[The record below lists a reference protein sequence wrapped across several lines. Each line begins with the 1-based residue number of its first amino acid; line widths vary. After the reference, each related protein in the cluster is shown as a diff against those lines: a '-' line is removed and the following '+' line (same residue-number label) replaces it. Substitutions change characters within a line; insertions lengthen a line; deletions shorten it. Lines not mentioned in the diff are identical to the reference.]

1 MKIMCSIFKRSRR
14 TFASLL
20 LMIGLS
26 QPVAAFDFDIDEDG
40 QAQPL
45 TDGLLM
51 IRHLFGFSGTAL
63 INGAVAA
70 GAERREAAEIE
81 SYLTENSAAL
91 DIDGDGKA
99 LPLTDGLLIIRYLFG
114 FSGDALVQGAI
125 AADAKIK
132 QATEVEAQ
140 LFAVKSGSGGNN
152 AAIDLDGD
160 GIANA
165 EDPDDDGDGVL
176 DDNDA
181 FPLIALDG
189 LLDTDGDGRP
199 DACDVVCTALG
210 MTVDLDRD
218 NDGVLDVNDW
228 YPLIALG
235 SLTDTD
241 GDGRPNACTAAC
253 LALGMGADLDDDGD
267 GVVDAMDAYALISI
281 GGLTDTDGDGR
292 PDVCDTACQATGMAV
307 DFDADNDGRL
317 DTLGPIVSSFNAH
330 AIALSDHVDGRA
342 KPTFY
347 SLNPIAEEGVLKI
360 DLGNAAIDLGP
371 IQAILEGESQGAG
384 VDSARVAFLLDRVP
398 ASGRTGSLKITI
410 ALIDGEDAVFG
421 AEVNE
426 RLFKTTFEV
435 DWSSDGA
442 LVSFVAPVQDQV
454 VETSLGSGPFWV
466 SANRTFEDV
475 QPTIIEARIP
485 AEYPGYPLLL
495 EFDLLALF
503 GEGLIEKLKEAG
515 LFDTVTAWFNDVSD
529 YYLVVDLV
537 ENSGS
542 GEDFLGYQGQSFD
555 RIQGGIKIQE
565 VGLGVNDGF
574 DLSVQAADAD
584 RAQSGFT
591 LSINS
596 ALVGS
601 EGLSQGL
608 FAVLCGETLCFEPLP
623 GGYLSREGLIDQVGL
638 SPAGPAA
645 TLVAGLSR
653 LPAANENLT
662 YRVTWTEGEDGV
674 RAEDEAM
681 ITMAVPM
688 TFEPNDSAGVFT
700 ASTGAASILRTD
712 GVNCAGAGACEVS
725 QLDLQTAPVS
735 SARPAGGAARA
746 LEFDLLPITTRV
758 TGTDGYF
765 DGFFKAG
772 PYHVKVELTG
782 RTGLLSYERQTITGI
797 EGRFQVR

>member
-1 MKIMCSIFKRSRR
+1 MV
-14 TFASLL
+14 
-20 LMIGLS
+20 GLS

-63 INGAVAA
+63 TNGAVAA

-199 DACDVVCTALG
+199 DACDAVCTALG
-210 MTVDLDRD
+210 MTVDLDSD

-267 GVVDAMDAYALISI
+267 GVVDAMDAYALISL

-347 SLNPIAEEGVLKI
+347 SLNPIVEDRVLKI
-360 DLGNAAIDLGP
+360 DLSNAAIDLGP

-398 ASGRTGSLKITI
+398 ASGRTGSLKMTI

-503 GEGLIEKLKEAG
+503 GEGLIEKLKEVG
-515 LFDTVTAWFNDVSD
+515 LFGTVTSWFNDVSD
-529 YYLVVDLV
+529 YYLVVELADIGGAD
-537 ENSGS
+537 ES
-542 GEDFLGYQGQSFD
+542 FLGFQGRSFN
-555 RIQGGIKIQE
+555 RIQGAVKIQE
-565 VGLGVNDGF
+565 VVLGVSDGF
-574 DLSVQAADAD
+574 DLSLQTAEPSST
-584 RAQSGFT
+584 QSGFT
-591 LSINS
+591 LSVNP
-596 ALVGS
+596 AVPGT
-601 EGLSQGL
+601 ERLSQGL

-662 YRVTWTEGEDGV
+662 YRVTWTEGEDGL

-688 TFEPNDSAGVFT
+688 TFEPNESADVFT
-700 ASTGAASILRTD
+700 VIAGSASFLRTD
-712 GVNCAGAGACEVS
+712 NDGCAAAGACEVRE
-725 QLDLQTAPVS
+725 LDLQAAPVS
-735 SARPAGGAARA
+735 SARPAGGATRA
-746 LEFDLLPITTRV
+746 LEFDLLPITTRD

-772 PYHVKVELTG
+772 PYHVKVEFTG
-782 RTGLLSYERQTITGI
+782 RTGLLSYEQQTITGI
-797 EGRFQVR
+797 EGRLQVC

>member
-1 MKIMCSIFKRSRR
+1 MV
-14 TFASLL
+14 
-20 LMIGLS
+20 GLS

-199 DACDVVCTALG
+199 DACDAVCTALG
-210 MTVDLDRD
+210 MTVDLDSD

-267 GVVDAMDAYALISI
+267 GVVDAMDAYALISL

-317 DTLGPIVSSFNAH
+317 DTLGPIESSFNAH

-347 SLNPIAEEGVLKI
+347 SLNPIVEDRVLKI
-360 DLGNAAIDLGP
+360 DLSNAAIDLSP
-371 IQAILEGESQGAG
+371 IQAILAGEGSGT
-384 VDSARVAFLLDRVP
+384 DSARVAFLLDRVP
-398 ASGRTGSLKITI
+398 ASGRSGSLKLTI
-410 ALIDGEDAVFG
+410 SLVDGDDAVFG
-421 AEVNE
+421 SKVNE

-435 DWSSDGA
+435 NWSSDGA
-442 LVSFVAPVQDQV
+442 SVSFLAPIQDQV
-454 VETSLGSGPFWV
+454 VETSLGSGSLWLD
-466 SANRTFEDV
+466 AAQTIKNV
-475 QPTIIEARIP
+475 QPAIIAARVP
-485 AEYPGYPLLL
+485 VEYPGYPLLL

-503 GEGLIEKLKEAG
+503 GEGLIEKLKEVG
-515 LFDTVTAWFNDVSD
+515 LFGTVTSWFNDVSD
-529 YYLVVDLV
+529 YYLVVELADIGGAD
-537 ENSGS
+537 ES
-542 GEDFLGYQGQSFD
+542 FLGFQGRSFN
-555 RIQGGIKIQE
+555 RIQGAVKIQE
-565 VGLGVNDGF
+565 VVLGVSDGF
-574 DLSVQAADAD
+574 DLSLQTAESSST
-584 RAQSGFT
+584 QSGFT
-591 LSINS
+591 LSVNP
-596 ALVGS
+596 AVPGT
-601 EGLSQGL
+601 ERLSQGL

-638 SPAGPAA
+638 NPAGPAA

-681 ITMAVPM
+681 ITMTVPM
-688 TFEPNDSAGVFT
+688 TFEPNDSAGLFT
-700 ASTGAASILRTD
+700 ASTGTASIRRTD
-712 GVNCAGAGACEVS
+712 GINCAGAGACEVS

-765 DGFFKAG
+765 AGFFKAG

-782 RTGLLSYERQTITGI
+782 RTGLLSYEQQTITGI
-797 EGRFQVR
+797 EGRLQVR

>member
-1 MKIMCSIFKRSRR
+1 MV
-14 TFASLL
+14 
-20 LMIGLS
+20 GLS
-26 QPVAAFDFDIDEDG
+26 QPVAAFDFDIDADG

-199 DACDVVCTALG
+199 DACDAVCTALG

-267 GVVDAMDAYALISI
+267 GVVDAMDAYALISL

-317 DTLGPIVSSFNAH
+317 DTLGPIESSFNAH

-608 FAVLCGETLCFEPLP
+608 FAVLCGETLCFDPLP

-681 ITMAVPM
+681 ITMTVPM

-700 ASTGAASILRTD
+700 ASTGSRVHSTNRWHQLRWCRRLR
-712 GVNCAGAGACEVS
+712 G
-725 QLDLQTAPVS
+725 
-735 SARPAGGAARA
+735 
-746 LEFDLLPITTRV
+746 
-758 TGTDGYF
+758 
-765 DGFFKAG
+765 
-772 PYHVKVELTG
+772 
-782 RTGLLSYERQTITGI
+782 
-797 EGRFQVR
+797 

>member
-1 MKIMCSIFKRSRR
+1 MV
-14 TFASLL
+14 
-20 LMIGLS
+20 GLS
-26 QPVAAFDFDIDEDG
+26 QPVAAFDFDIDADG

-199 DACDVVCTALG
+199 DACDAVCTALG

-267 GVVDAMDAYALISI
+267 GVVDAMDAYALISL

-317 DTLGPIVSSFNAH
+317 DTLGPIESSFNAH

-596 ALVGS
+596 CIG
-601 EGLSQGL
+601 
-608 FAVLCGETLCFEPLP
+608 
-623 GGYLSREGLIDQVGL
+623 
-638 SPAGPAA
+638 
-645 TLVAGLSR
+645 
-653 LPAANENLT
+653 
-662 YRVTWTEGEDGV
+662 RV
-674 RAEDEAM
+674 
-681 ITMAVPM
+681 
-688 TFEPNDSAGVFT
+688 
-700 ASTGAASILRTD
+700 
-712 GVNCAGAGACEVS
+712 
-725 QLDLQTAPVS
+725 
-735 SARPAGGAARA
+735 
-746 LEFDLLPITTRV
+746 
-758 TGTDGYF
+758 
-765 DGFFKAG
+765 
-772 PYHVKVELTG
+772 
-782 RTGLLSYERQTITGI
+782 
-797 EGRFQVR
+797 

>member
-1 MKIMCSIFKRSRR
+1 MV
-14 TFASLL
+14 
-20 LMIGLS
+20 GLS

-199 DACDVVCTALG
+199 DACDAVCTALG
-210 MTVDLDRD
+210 MTVDLDSD

-267 GVVDAMDAYALISI
+267 GVVDAMDAYALISL

-317 DTLGPIVSSFNAH
+317 DTLGPIESSFNAH

-347 SLNPIAEEGVLKI
+347 SLNPIVEDRVLKI
-360 DLGNAAIDLGP
+360 DLSNAAIDLGP

-515 LFDTVTAWFNDVSD
+515 LFGTVTSWFNDVSD
-529 YYLVVDLV
+529 YYLVVELADIGGAD
-537 ENSGS
+537 ES
-542 GEDFLGYQGQSFD
+542 FLGFQGRSFN
-555 RIQGGIKIQE
+555 RIQGAVKIQE
-565 VGLGVNDGF
+565 VVLGVSDGF
-574 DLSVQAADAD
+574 DLSLQTAEPSST
-584 RAQSGFT
+584 QSGFT
-591 LSINS
+591 LSVNP
-596 ALVGS
+596 AVPGT
-601 EGLSQGL
+601 ERLSQGL

-681 ITMAVPM
+681 ITMTVPM

-700 ASTGAASILRTD
+700 ASTGSRVHSDEPMASIALVPALARLANWICKPRRSVVRAQQAVLRARW
-712 GVNCAGAGACEVS
+712 NLICCRS
-725 QLDLQTAPVS
+725 Q
-735 SARPAGGAARA
+735 R
-746 LEFDLLPITTRV
+746 
-758 TGTDGYF
+758 
-765 DGFFKAG
+765 
-772 PYHVKVELTG
+772 
-782 RTGLLSYERQTITGI
+782 GLLERMVILTAFLKPARIM
-797 EGRFQVR
+797 

>member
-1 MKIMCSIFKRSRR
+1 MV
-14 TFASLL
+14 
-20 LMIGLS
+20 GLS

-63 INGAVAA
+63 TNGAVAA

-199 DACDVVCTALG
+199 DACDAVCTALG
-210 MTVDLDRD
+210 MTVDLDSD

-267 GVVDAMDAYALISI
+267 GVVDAMDAYALISL

-317 DTLGPIVSSFNAH
+317 DTLGPIESSFNAH

-347 SLNPIAEEGVLKI
+347 SLNPIVEDRVLKI
-360 DLGNAAIDLGP
+360 DLSNAAIDLGP

-503 GEGLIEKLKEAG
+503 GEGLIEKLKEVG
-515 LFDTVTAWFNDVSD
+515 LFGTVTSWFNDVSD
-529 YYLVVDLV
+529 YYLVVELADIGGAD
-537 ENSGS
+537 ES
-542 GEDFLGYQGQSFD
+542 FLGFQGRSFN
-555 RIQGGIKIQE
+555 RIQGAVKIQE
-565 VGLGVNDGF
+565 VVLGVSDGF
-574 DLSVQAADAD
+574 DLSLQTAEPSST
-584 RAQSGFT
+584 QSGFT
-591 LSINS
+591 LSVNP
-596 ALVGS
+596 AVPGT
-601 EGLSQGL
+601 ERLSQGL

-662 YRVTWTEGEDGV
+662 YRVTWTEGEDGL

-681 ITMAVPM
+681 ITMTVPM
-688 TFEPNDSAGVFT
+688 TFEPNESADVFT
-700 ASTGAASILRTD
+700 VIAGSASFLRTD
-712 GVNCAGAGACEVS
+712 NDGCAAAGACEVRE
-725 QLDLQTAPVS
+725 LDLQAAPVS
-735 SARPAGGAARA
+735 SARPAGGATRA

-758 TGTDGYF
+758 TGTDSYF
-765 DGFFKAG
+765 AGFFKAG

-782 RTGLLSYERQTITGI
+782 RTGLLSYEQQTITGI

>member
-1 MKIMCSIFKRSRR
+1 MV
-14 TFASLL
+14 
-20 LMIGLS
+20 GLS
-26 QPVAAFDFDIDEDG
+26 QPVAAFDFDIDADG

-199 DACDVVCTALG
+199 DACDAVCTALG

-267 GVVDAMDAYALISI
+267 GVVDAMDAYALISL

-317 DTLGPIVSSFNAH
+317 DTLGPIESSFNAH

-347 SLNPIAEEGVLKI
+347 SLNPIVEDRVLKI
-360 DLGNAAIDLGP
+360 DLSNAAIDLGP

-398 ASGRTGSLKITI
+398 ASGRTGSLKMTI

-529 YYLVVDLV
+529 YYLVVELADIGGAD
-537 ENSGS
+537 ES
-542 GEDFLGYQGQSFD
+542 FLGFQGRSFN
-555 RIQGGIKIQE
+555 RIQGAVKIQE
-565 VGLGVNDGF
+565 VVLGVSDGF
-574 DLSVQAADAD
+574 DLSLQTAEPSST
-584 RAQSGFT
+584 QSGFT
-591 LSINS
+591 LSVNP
-596 ALVGS
+596 AVPGT
-601 EGLSQGL
+601 ERLSQGL

-638 SPAGPAA
+638 NPAGPAA

-653 LPAANENLT
+653 IPAANENLT

-681 ITMAVPM
+681 ITMTVPM
-688 TFEPNDSAGVFT
+688 TFEPNESADVFT
-700 ASTGAASILRTD
+700 VIAGSASFLRTD
-712 GVNCAGAGACEVS
+712 NDGCAAAGACEVS

-758 TGTDGYF
+758 TETDGYF
-765 DGFFKAG
+765 AGFFKAG
-772 PYHVKVELTG
+772 PYHVKIELTG
-782 RTGLLSYERQTITGI
+782 RTGLLSYEQQTITGI
-797 EGRFQVR
+797 EGRLQVR

>member
-1 MKIMCSIFKRSRR
+1 MV
-14 TFASLL
+14 
-20 LMIGLS
+20 GLS
-26 QPVAAFDFDIDEDG
+26 QPVAAFDFDIDADG

-199 DACDVVCTALG
+199 DACDAVCTALG

-267 GVVDAMDAYALISI
+267 GVVDAMDAYALISL

-317 DTLGPIVSSFNAH
+317 DTLGPIESSFNAH

-529 YYLVVDLV
+529 YYLVVELADIGGAD
-537 ENSGS
+537 ES
-542 GEDFLGYQGQSFD
+542 FLGFQGRSFN
-555 RIQGGIKIQE
+555 RIQGAVKIQE
-565 VGLGVNDGF
+565 VVLGVSDGF
-574 DLSVQAADAD
+574 DLSLQTAEPSST
-584 RAQSGFT
+584 QSGFT
-591 LSINS
+591 LSVNP
-596 ALVGS
+596 AVPGT
-601 EGLSQGL
+601 ERLSQGL

-638 SPAGPAA
+638 NPAGPAA

-681 ITMAVPM
+681 ITMTVPM
-688 TFEPNDSAGVFT
+688 TFEPNESADVFT
-700 ASTGAASILRTD
+700 VIAGSASFLRTD
-712 GVNCAGAGACEVS
+712 NDGCAAAGACEVS

-758 TGTDGYF
+758 TETDGYF
-765 DGFFKAG
+765 AGFFKAG

-782 RTGLLSYERQTITGI
+782 RTGLLSYEQQTITGI
-797 EGRFQVR
+797 EGRLQVR

>member
-1 MKIMCSIFKRSRR
+1 MV
-14 TFASLL
+14 
-20 LMIGLS
+20 GLS

-199 DACDVVCTALG
+199 DACDAVCTALG
-210 MTVDLDRD
+210 MTVDLDSD

-267 GVVDAMDAYALISI
+267 GVVDAMDAYALISL

-317 DTLGPIVSSFNAH
+317 DTLGPIESSFNAH

-347 SLNPIAEEGVLKI
+347 SLNPIVEERVLKI

-542 GEDFLGYQGQSFD
+542 G
-555 RIQGGIKIQE
+555 
-565 VGLGVNDGF
+565 
-574 DLSVQAADAD
+574 
-584 RAQSGFT
+584 
-591 LSINS
+591 
-596 ALVGS
+596 
-601 EGLSQGL
+601 
-608 FAVLCGETLCFEPLP
+608 
-623 GGYLSREGLIDQVGL
+623 
-638 SPAGPAA
+638 A
-645 TLVAGLSR
+645 T
-653 LPAANENLT
+653 
-662 YRVTWTEGEDGV
+662 
-674 RAEDEAM
+674 
-681 ITMAVPM
+681 I
-688 TFEPNDSAGVFT
+688 F
-700 ASTGAASILRTD
+700 
-712 GVNCAGAGACEVS
+712 
-725 QLDLQTAPVS
+725 
-735 SARPAGGAARA
+735 
-746 LEFDLLPITTRV
+746 
-758 TGTDGYF
+758 
-765 DGFFKAG
+765 
-772 PYHVKVELTG
+772 
-782 RTGLLSYERQTITGI
+782 
-797 EGRFQVR
+797 

>member
-1 MKIMCSIFKRSRR
+1 MCSIFKRSRR

-20 LMIGLS
+20 LMVGLAV
-26 QPVAAFDFDIDEDG
+26 PVAAFDFDIDEDG

-63 INGAVAA
+63 TNGAVAA

-199 DACDVVCTALG
+199 DACDAVCTALG

-253 LALGMGADLDDDGD
+253 LALGMGADVDDDGD
-267 GVVDAMDAYALISI
+267 GVVDAMDAYALISL

-317 DTLGPIVSSFNAH
+317 DTLGPIESSFNAH

-596 ALVGS
+596 SLVGS

-681 ITMAVPM
+681 ITMTVPM
-688 TFEPNDSAGVFT
+688 TFEPNDSAGLFT
-700 ASTGAASILRTD
+700 ASTGTASIRRTD
-712 GVNCAGAGACEVS
+712 GINCAGAGACEVS

-735 SARPAGGAARA
+735 SARPAGGA
-746 LEFDLLPITTRV
+746 
-758 TGTDGYF
+758 
-765 DGFFKAG
+765 
-772 PYHVKVELTG
+772 
-782 RTGLLSYERQTITGI
+782 
-797 EGRFQVR
+797 

>member
-1 MKIMCSIFKRSRR
+1 MV
-14 TFASLL
+14 
-20 LMIGLS
+20 GLS
-26 QPVAAFDFDIDEDG
+26 QPVAAFDFDIDADG

-199 DACDVVCTALG
+199 DACDAVCTALG
-210 MTVDLDRD
+210 MTVDLDSD

-253 LALGMGADLDDDGD
+253 LALGMGADVDDDGD
-267 GVVDAMDAYALISI
+267 GVVDAMDAYALISL

-317 DTLGPIVSSFNAH
+317 DTLGPIESSFNAH

-466 SANRTFEDV
+466 SANRTFEAV

-608 FAVLCGETLCFEPLP
+608 FAVLCGETLCFDPLP

-638 SPAGPAA
+638 NPAGPAA

-681 ITMAVPM
+681 FTMTVPM
-688 TFEPNDSAGVFT
+688 TFEPNESADVFT
-700 ASTGAASILRTD
+700 VIAGSASFLRTD
-712 GVNCAGAGACEVS
+712 NDGCAAAGACEVR
-725 QLDLQTAPVS
+725 QLDLQAAPVS

-782 RTGLLSYERQTITGI
+782 RTGLLSYEQQTITGI
-797 EGRFQVR
+797 EGRLQVR

>member
-1 MKIMCSIFKRSRR
+1 MV
-14 TFASLL
+14 
-20 LMIGLS
+20 GLAV
-26 QPVAAFDFDIDEDG
+26 PVAAFDFDIDEDG

-199 DACDVVCTALG
+199 DACDAVCTALG
-210 MTVDLDRD
+210 MTVDLDSD

-267 GVVDAMDAYALISI
+267 GVVDAMDAYALISL

-317 DTLGPIVSSFNAH
+317 DTLGPIESSFNAH

-347 SLNPIAEEGVLKI
+347 SLNPIVEDRVLKI

-591 LSINS
+591 LSINP

-601 EGLSQGL
+601 EGFSQGL

-681 ITMAVPM
+681 ITMTVPM
-688 TFEPNDSAGVFT
+688 TFEPNDSEGVFT
-700 ASTGAASILRTD
+700 ASTGAASIRRTD
-712 GVNCAGAGACEVS
+712 GINCAGAGSCEVS

-765 DGFFKAG
+765 AGFFKAG

-782 RTGLLSYERQTITGI
+782 RTGLLSYEQQTITGL
-797 EGRFQVR
+797 EGRLQVR